1 MKTIKTVPEYIQ
13 SHPKYENILSTLR
26 TVLLDTQLTET
37 IKWGMPTYCL
47 GRKNVVGIGAF
58 KHYAGLWFFNGVF
71 LKDPS
76 RVLINAQEDKTK
88 GMRQWRF
95 TSIKH
100 VDITLIRQYIDEAIH
115 NQLNGKELKPEKRPL
130 IIPMELQD
138 ALNTNKKLN
147 EAFHAMS
154 LSHKREYCNYISE
167 AKKPETRI
175 KRILKITPIIID
187 KSGLNDQ
194 YRSS

>member
-1 MKTIKTVPEYIQ
+1 MKTVKTVPEYIE
-13 SHPKYENILSTLR
+13 SHPKYEDILGILR
-26 TVLLDTQLTET
+26 ALLLDTPLTET

-47 GRKNVVGIGAF
+47 GRKNVIGIGSF
-58 KHYAGLWFFNGVF
+58 KHYAALWFFNGVF
-71 LKDPS
+71 LKDS
-76 RVLINAQEDKTK
+76 AGVLINAQEDKTK

-100 VDITLIRQYIDEAIH
+100 LDEVLIKQYIEEAIH

-130 IIPMELQD
+130 VIPMELQD
-138 ALNTNKKLN
+138 ALTSNEKLN
-147 EAFHAMS
+147 EAFQEMS
-154 LSHKREYCNYISE
+154 LSHKREYCDYISE

-175 KRILKITPIIID
+175 KRVEKITPIIIG

-194 YRSS
+194 YR